1 MFHQV
6 AKLSKSKAIVAFS
19 TSGGTAIS
27 VSQLRPTVPIIAA
40 CEDIKVARQ
49 LALVWG
55 IFPLVVGKHNQP
67 FSVTHEID
75 RVREE

>member
-1 MFHQV
+1 M
-6 AKLSKSKAIVAFS
+6 SNSKAIVAFS
-19 TSGGTAIS
+19 TSGNTAIL
-27 VSQLRPTVPIIAA
+27 VSQLRPSVPIVAA

-55 IFPLVVGKHNQP
+55 VYPIVVGKPDTP

-75 RVREE
+75 KVISYPTC